1 MLQDCKT
8 IKTIK
13 FYYIFTYNKNMS
25 NTQYYNNK
33 GELIGGGSGGDSGFD
48 LESHQTKIQNITEVD
63 TNPNNTTLIGNIFVN
78 EPDSFNYGQQIS
90 LEFGTT
96 TNELYSKMATN
107 PSGKGTLLISAEEVQ
122 LDCHINTNQETFD
135 SLDLVSKQYVDD
147 AIAAGGGSSGIEV
160 GTLAQMLAKTGMTPG
175 TQFFVNANAGTNF
188 TSQENKLYYYSGRTW
203 QVSGETIELVARVNL
218 LKGQVLQISGTGA
231 TADFQAEKTTITG
244 DADVIGIVANK
255 DVLAGEWFACAT
267 SGLWPVA
274 CIAGTYARQ
283 NYLTANTNDGYAS
296 STTSESTQ
304 PFAKI
309 VEERSIS
316 IVGGKVWALLNI
328 IAEIY

>member
-175 TQFFVNANAGTNF
+175 TQFFVNANLGTNF
-188 TSQENKLYYYSGRTW
+188 TSQENKLYVYSGRCW
-203 QVSGETIELVARVNL
+203 GVPGETVELLAKQDL
-218 LKGQVLQISGTGA
+218 LRGQVLQISTLD
-231 TADFQAEKTTITG
+231 DFSTEKCSVNG
-244 DADVIGIVANK
+244 DVDVIGIVAHK
-255 DVLAGEWFACAT
+255 DVLAGEWVSVAT
-267 SGLWPVA
+267 SGVWSISCVA
-274 CIAGTYARQ
+274 ATYSRQ
-283 NYLTANTNDGYAS
+283 NYLMANSNDGYAS
-296 STTSESTQ
+296 STTSESNQ
-304 PFAKI
+304 PFARI
-309 VEERSIS
+309 LESRTTTVLGTRIFA
-316 IVGGKVWALLNI
+316 ILCI
-328 IAEIY
+328 INEVY